1 MSSSIG
7 RGGNLRSSRLL
18 ALFPTMILLSA
29 AAVHAAPEPAA
40 PPADGDS
47 YFSSYPPGFPTEPDQ
62 PNGSAILPHG
72 RPFSSLPTDP
82 RDLKLGFRK
91 TSRAKV
97 EADVGGYR
105 SIYGWKGEVSGKSL
119 VFHTGIEGNAYFTM
133 RKEG

>member
-47 YFSSYPPGFPTEPDQ
+47 YFSSYPPRLSTPPGR
-62 PNGSAILPHG
+62 PHG
-72 RPFSSLPTDP
+72 RATLPPRPPLSPLPTDP

-105 SIYGWKGEVSGKSL
+105 SIYGWKGEISGKPL
-119 VFHTGIEGNAYFTM
+119 IFHTGIEGNAYFTM